1 MSFHS
6 HFFIR
11 RLIGL
16 GETDIE
22 TIWRRIPQESVAFKQ
37 IFFVKEKRVK
47 EDLLI
52 RKIFLFLSTIS
63 AALVLLIITFV
74 FLESIPVFTS
84 NLIVNIFQETTWRP
98 AYNSFGILPLI
109 VGSFVVVFI
118 AILIALPIGVGASI
132 YISEFAPK
140 KLRDPLLSVIE
151 LLASIPSVIYGF
163 IGLVFLVPFISQLLK
178 LNSGATALTASL
190 ILIPMIVPIIISI
203 SSEIL
208 SSVPKEYREIS
219 AALGASKFQTTLKVI
234 LPASKSG
241 IFASVILAFG
251 RAIGETIAVLFVCGA
266 TGKFP
271 SFPFITESVLTMT
284 SAIAMYMGEAAIGE
298 NLYYVLF
305 FIGFS
310 LMLISFIVNNIAE
323 RIVEKQREKVGGIR
337 IW

>member
-1 MSFHS
+1 M
-6 HFFIR
+6 
-11 RLIGL
+11 

-52 RKIFLFLSTIS
+52 RKIFLFLSMIS

-109 VGSFVVVFI
+109 MGSFTVVFI

-163 IGLVFLVPFISQLLK
+163 IGLVFLVPFISQLLN

-190 ILIPMIVPIIISI
+190 ILIPMIVPTIISI

-271 SFPFITESVLTMT
+271 GFPFITESVLTMT